1 MVCFFDSFPR
11 LEFLNLIV
19 CFFLRCSLCLSWSP
33 NRWNEDTFG
42 PHFKATPLEG
52 IVAPL
57 TETGIEVV
65 FTPEGV
71 DDDIR
76 REGVLC
82 SIEVRM
88 HFRIMPESSSTQSC

>member
-1 MVCFFDSFPR
+1 VFDTQTT
-11 LEFLNLIV
+11 
-19 CFFLRCSLCLSWSP
+19 C
-33 NRWNEDTFG
+33 RWNEDTFG

-57 TETGIEVV
+57 TETGIEFV
-65 FTPEGV
+65 FTPDGV

-82 SIEVRM
+82 TIEVCYG
-88 HFRIMPESSSTQSC
+88 MPAGVSRLVISSPKHYQVF